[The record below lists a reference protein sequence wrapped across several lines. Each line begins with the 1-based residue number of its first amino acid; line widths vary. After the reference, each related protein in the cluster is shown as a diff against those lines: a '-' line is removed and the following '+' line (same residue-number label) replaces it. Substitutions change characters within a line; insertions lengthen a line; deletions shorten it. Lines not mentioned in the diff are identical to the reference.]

1 MIDRGAYKWLNDLLR
16 QLHKKGIV
24 QVLSFCEFVDYL
36 WGLFTLQQLLT
47 LSSQRS
53 RSNVKP
59 ETGIHDLIEPKMN
72 EGGLC

>member
-1 MIDRGAYKWLNDLLR
+1 MTCFASSTRKGLYKSLVSVSLLTTY
-16 QLHKKGIV
+16 G
-24 QVLSFCEFVDYL
+24 
-36 WGLFTLQQLLT
+36 GLFTLQQLLT